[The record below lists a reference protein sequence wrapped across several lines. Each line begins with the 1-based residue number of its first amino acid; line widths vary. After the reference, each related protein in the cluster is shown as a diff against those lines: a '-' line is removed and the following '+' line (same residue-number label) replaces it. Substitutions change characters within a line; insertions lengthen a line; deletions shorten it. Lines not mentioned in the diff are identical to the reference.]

1 MYRNITEFGTS
12 KLFSLR
18 RSLIFA
24 RVRAGEVGWCFVSAK
39 IGTANMQNL
48 FFHFSQ
54 FKTVRKKIWSLF
66 SYSVFSDYFWN
77 LWGLNPGN
85 KPHREVLKEL
95 WSTIITPDPQIACS
109 LPLCDLKAAVET
121 LKLWRISSECVRAI
135 TTAVKQQNS
144 LRLTDYKH
152 SHAHTRARTQT
163 TSAHTNIFKT

>member
-54 FKTVRKKIWSLF
+54 FKTVRKKNLKSFLLF
-66 SYSVFSDYFWN
+66 CLFRLFLESVRVEPWEQTTQRSVE
-77 LWGLNPGN
+77 G
-85 KPHREVLKEL
+85 VLKHHHHPRSPDRL
-95 WSTIITPDPQIACS
+95 QFTP
-109 LPLCDLKAAVET
+109 L
-121 LKLWRISSECVRAI
+121 
-135 TTAVKQQNS
+135 
-144 LRLTDYKH
+144 
-152 SHAHTRARTQT
+152 
-163 TSAHTNIFKT
+163 